1 MVGDRLINAKE
12 LLIQHNELMS
22 KKMQEIKKIKSFDEY
37 SVWVKENKQTLSE
50 LFELNTT
57 IFFELNTTIF
67 YLFDHDIAQFTV
79 DEDTYELAKS
89 FIENKISQIQNVL
102 DENTNP
108 LNPNPLFANE
118 NNSPRVLIQLNSDM
132 KLLEETKEKYK
143 GYLISLEDNL
153 PKC

>member
-22 KKMQEIKKIKSFDEY
+22 KQMQEIKKIKSFDEY
-37 SVWVKENKQTLSE
+37 SVWAKDNQQTLSE
-50 LFELNTT
+50 L
-57 IFFELNTTIF
+57 FELNTTIF

-102 DENTNP
+102 DENANP

>member
-57 IFFELNTTIF
+57 IF

-102 DENTNP
+102 DENANP

>member
-1 MVGDRLINAKE
+1 MVGDRFINAKE

-22 KKMQEIKKIKSFDEY
+22 KQMQEIKKIKSFDEY
-37 SVWVKENKQTLSE
+37 SVWAKDNQQTLSE
-50 LFELNTT
+50 L
-57 IFFELNTTIF
+57 IELNTTIF

-79 DEDTYELAKS
+79 DEDTFELAKS

-102 DENTNP
+102 DENAN
-108 LNPNPLFANE
+108 LFNPNPLFANE

-143 GYLISLEDNL
+143 GYLVSLEDNL

>member
-1 MVGDRLINAKE
+1 MVGDRFISAKE

-22 KKMQEIKKIKSFDEY
+22 KQMQEIKKIKSFDEY
-37 SVWVKENKQTLSE
+37 SVWAKDNQQTLSE
-50 LFELNTT
+50 L
-57 IFFELNTTIF
+57 IELNTTIF

-79 DEDTYELAKS
+79 DEDTFELAKS
-89 FIENKISQIQNVL
+89 FIETKISQIQNVL
-102 DENTNP
+102 DENANP
-108 LNPNPLFANE
+108 FNPNPLFANE

>member
-1 MVGDRLINAKE
+1 MVGDRFISAKE

-22 KKMQEIKKIKSFDEY
+22 KQMQEIKKIKSFDEY
-37 SVWVKENKQTLSE
+37 SVWAKDNQQTLSE
-50 LFELNTT
+50 L
-57 IFFELNTTIF
+57 IELNTTIF

-79 DEDTYELAKS
+79 DEDTFELAKS

-102 DENTNP
+102 DENANP
-108 LNPNPLFANE
+108 FNPNPLFANE

>member
-1 MVGDRLINAKE
+1 MVGDRLKE

-57 IFFELNTTIF
+57 IF

-89 FIENKISQIQNVL
+89 FI
-102 DENTNP
+102 ENTNP

>member
-1 MVGDRLINAKE
+1 MVGDRFINAKE

-22 KKMQEIKKIKSFDEY
+22 KQMQEIKKIKSFDEY
-37 SVWVKENKQTLSE
+37 SVWAKDNQQTLSE
-50 LFELNTT
+50 L
-57 IFFELNTTIF
+57 IELNTTIF

-79 DEDTYELAKS
+79 DEDTFELAKS

-102 DENTNP
+102 DENANP
-108 LNPNPLFANE
+108 FNPNPLFANE

-143 GYLISLEDNL
+143 GYLVSLEDNL

>member
-1 MVGDRLINAKE
+1 MVGDRFINAKE

-22 KKMQEIKKIKSFDEY
+22 KQMQEIKKIKSFDEY
-37 SVWVKENKQTLSE
+37 SVWAKDNQQTLSE
-50 LFELNTT
+50 L
-57 IFFELNTTIF
+57 IELNTTIF

-79 DEDTYELAKS
+79 DEDTFELAKS

-102 DENTNP
+102 DENANP

-118 NNSPRVLIQLNSDM
+118 NNSPRDLIQLNSDM

>member
-57 IFFELNTTIF
+57 IF

-79 DEDTYELAKS
+79 DEDTYELAKL
-89 FIENKISQIQNVL
+89 FIENKINQIQNVL
-102 DENTNP
+102 DENANP

-118 NNSPRVLIQLNSDM
+118 NNSPRVLIQLNSDI

>member
-50 LFELNTT
+50 L
-57 IFFELNTTIF
+57 IELNTTIF

-102 DENTNP
+102 DENANP

>member
-12 LLIQHNELMS
+12 LLIQHNDLMS

-50 LFELNTT
+50 L
-57 IFFELNTTIF
+57 FELNTTIF

>member
-1 MVGDRLINAKE
+1 MVGDRFINAKE

-37 SVWVKENKQTLSE
+37 SVWAKDNQQTLSE
-50 LFELNTT
+50 L
-57 IFFELNTTIF
+57 IELNTTIF

-102 DENTNP
+102 DENANP

>member
-1 MVGDRLINAKE
+1 MVGDRFINAKE

-37 SVWVKENKQTLSE
+37 SVWAKDNQQTLSE
-50 LFELNTT
+50 L
-57 IFFELNTTIF
+57 FELNTTIF

-79 DEDTYELAKS
+79 DEDTFELAKS

-102 DENTNP
+102 DENANP

-132 KLLEETKEKYK
+132 KLLEATKEKYK

>member
-1 MVGDRLINAKE
+1 MVGDRFINAKE

-22 KKMQEIKKIKSFDEY
+22 KQMQEIKKIKSFDEY
-37 SVWVKENKQTLSE
+37 SVWAKDNQQTLSE
-50 LFELNTT
+50 L
-57 IFFELNTTIF
+57 IELNTTIF

-89 FIENKISQIQNVL
+89 FIENKISQVQNVL
-102 DENTNP
+102 DENANP

>member
-1 MVGDRLINAKE
+1 MVGDRFINAKE

-37 SVWVKENKQTLSE
+37 SVWAKDNQQTLSE
-50 LFELNTT
+50 L
-57 IFFELNTTIF
+57 FELNTTIF

-79 DEDTYELAKS
+79 DEDTFELAKS

-102 DENTNP
+102 DENANP

-118 NNSPRVLIQLNSDM
+118 NNSPRVLIQLNYDM
-132 KLLEETKEKYK
+132 KLLEATKEKYK

>member
-1 MVGDRLINAKE
+1 MVGDRFIDAKE

-37 SVWVKENKQTLSE
+37 SVWAKDNQQTLSE
-50 LFELNTT
+50 L
-57 IFFELNTTIF
+57 IELNTTIF

-102 DENTNP
+102 DENANP

-143 GYLISLEDNL
+143 GYLVSLEDNL

>member
-1 MVGDRLINAKE
+1 
-12 LLIQHNELMS
+12 MS
-22 KKMQEIKKIKSFDEY
+22 KQMQEIKKIKSFDEY
-37 SVWVKENKQTLSE
+37 SVWAKDNQQTLSE
-50 LFELNTT
+50 L
-57 IFFELNTTIF
+57 IELNTTIF

-79 DEDTYELAKS
+79 DEDTFELAKS

-102 DENTNP
+102 DENANP
-108 LNPNPLFANE
+108 FNPNPLFANE
-118 NNSPRVLIQLNSDM
+118 NNSPRVFIQLNSDM

>member
-1 MVGDRLINAKE
+1 MVGDRFINAKE

-37 SVWVKENKQTLSE
+37 SVWAKENKQTLSE
-50 LFELNTT
+50 L
-57 IFFELNTTIF
+57 FELNTTIF

-79 DEDTYELAKS
+79 DEDTFELAKS

-102 DENTNP
+102 DENANP

>member
-1 MVGDRLINAKE
+1 MVGDRFINAKE

-37 SVWVKENKQTLSE
+37 SVWAKENKQTLSE
-50 LFELNTT
+50 L
-57 IFFELNTTIF
+57 FELNTTIF

-79 DEDTYELAKS
+79 DEDTFELAKS

-102 DENTNP
+102 DENANP

-118 NNSPRVLIQLNSDM
+118 NNSPRVLIQLNYDM

>member
-1 MVGDRLINAKE
+1 MVGDRFINAKE

-22 KKMQEIKKIKSFDEY
+22 KQMQEIKKIKSFDEY
-37 SVWVKENKQTLSE
+37 SVWAKDNQQTLSE
-50 LFELNTT
+50 L
-57 IFFELNTTIF
+57 IELNTTIF

-79 DEDTYELAKS
+79 DEDTFELAKS

-102 DENTNP
+102 DENANP

-132 KLLEETKEKYK
+132 KLLEETKEKYN

>member
-57 IFFELNTTIF
+57 IF

-79 DEDTYELAKS
+79 DEDTFELAKS

-102 DENTNP
+102 DENANP
-108 LNPNPLFANE
+108 FNPNPLFANE

>member
-12 LLIQHNELMS
+12 LLTQHNELMS

-57 IFFELNTTIF
+57 IF
-67 YLFDHDIAQFTV
+67 YLFDHDIVQFTV

-102 DENTNP
+102 DENANP

>member
-57 IFFELNTTIF
+57 IF

-79 DEDTYELAKS
+79 DEDTYELAKSFIEIAKS

>member
-1 MVGDRLINAKE
+1 MVGDRFINAKE

-22 KKMQEIKKIKSFDEY
+22 KQMQEIQKIKSFDEY
-37 SVWVKENKQTLSE
+37 SVWAKDNQQTLSE
-50 LFELNTT
+50 L
-57 IFFELNTTIF
+57 IELNTTIF

-102 DENTNP
+102 NENANP
-108 LNPNPLFANE
+108 FNPNPLFANE

>member
-1 MVGDRLINAKE
+1 MVGDRFINAKE

-22 KKMQEIKKIKSFDEY
+22 KQMQEIKKIKSFDEY
-37 SVWVKENKQTLSE
+37 SVWAKNNQQTLSE
-50 LFELNTT
+50 L
-57 IFFELNTTIF
+57 FELNTTIF

-79 DEDTYELAKS
+79 DEDTFELAKS

-102 DENTNP
+102 DENANP

>member
-50 LFELNTT
+50 L
-57 IFFELNTTIF
+57 IELNTTIF

-79 DEDTYELAKS
+79 DEDTFELAKS
-89 FIENKISQIQNVL
+89 FIEHKISQIQNVL
-102 DENTNP
+102 DENANP
-108 LNPNPLFANE
+108 FNPNPLFANE

>member
-57 IFFELNTTIF
+57 IFSN
-67 YLFDHDIAQFTV
+67 
-79 DEDTYELAKS
+79 
-89 FIENKISQIQNVL
+89 
-102 DENTNP
+102 
-108 LNPNPLFANE
+108 
-118 NNSPRVLIQLNSDM
+118 
-132 KLLEETKEKYK
+132 
-143 GYLISLEDNL
+143 
-153 PKC
+153 

>member
-1 MVGDRLINAKE
+1 MVGDRFINAKE

-37 SVWVKENKQTLSE
+37 SVWAKDNQKSLSE
-50 LFELNTT
+50 L
-57 IFFELNTTIF
+57 IELNTTIF

-79 DEDTYELAKS
+79 DEDTFELAKS

-102 DENTNP
+102 DENANP
-108 LNPNPLFANE
+108 LNPNPLFASE

-132 KLLEETKEKYK
+132 KLLEATKEKYK

>member
-1 MVGDRLINAKE
+1 MVGDRFINAKE

-37 SVWVKENKQTLSE
+37 SVWAKDNQQTLSE
-50 LFELNTT
+50 L
-57 IFFELNTTIF
+57 IELNTTIF

-79 DEDTYELAKS
+79 DTYELAKS

-102 DENTNP
+102 DENANP

-143 GYLISLEDNL
+143 GYLVSLEDNL

>member
-1 MVGDRLINAKE
+1 MVGDRFINAKE

-22 KKMQEIKKIKSFDEY
+22 KQMQEIKKIKSFDEY
-37 SVWVKENKQTLSE
+37 SVWAKDNQQTLSE
-50 LFELNTT
+50 L
-57 IFFELNTTIF
+57 IELNTTIF

-79 DEDTYELAKS
+79 DEDTFELAKS

-102 DENTNP
+102 DENANP
-108 LNPNPLFANE
+108 FDPNPLFANE

-143 GYLISLEDNL
+143 GYLVSLEDNL

>member
-1 MVGDRLINAKE
+1 MVGDRFINAKE

-57 IFFELNTTIF
+57 IF

-79 DEDTYELAKS
+79 DEDTFELAKS

-102 DENTNP
+102 DENANP
-108 LNPNPLFANE
+108 FNPNPLFANE

>member
-1 MVGDRLINAKE
+1 MVGDRFINAKE

-22 KKMQEIKKIKSFDEY
+22 KQMQEIKKIKSFDEY
-37 SVWVKENKQTLSE
+37 SVWAKDNQQTLSE
-50 LFELNTT
+50 L
-57 IFFELNTTIF
+57 FELNTTIF

-79 DEDTYELAKS
+79 DEDTFELAKS

-102 DENTNP
+102 DENANP
-108 LNPNPLFANE
+108 LNPNQLFANE

>member
-57 IFFELNTTIF
+57 IF

-102 DENTNP
+102 DENANP

-118 NNSPRVLIQLNSDM
+118 NSSPRVLIQLNSDM

>member
-22 KKMQEIKKIKSFDEY
+22 KKMQEIKKIKSFDD
-37 SVWVKENKQTLSE
+37 
-50 LFELNTT
+50 
-57 IFFELNTTIF
+57 ELNTTIF

>member
-1 MVGDRLINAKE
+1 MVGDRFINAKE

-22 KKMQEIKKIKSFDEY
+22 KQMQEIKRIKSFDEY
-37 SVWVKENKQTLSE
+37 SVWAKDNQQTLSE
-50 LFELNTT
+50 L
-57 IFFELNTTIF
+57 IELNTTIF

-79 DEDTYELAKS
+79 DEDTFELAKS

-102 DENTNP
+102 DENANP
-108 LNPNPLFANE
+108 FNPNPLFANE

>member
-1 MVGDRLINAKE
+1 MVGDRFINAKE

-22 KKMQEIKKIKSFDEY
+22 KQMQEIKKIKSFDEY
-37 SVWVKENKQTLSE
+37 SVWAKDNQQTLSE
-50 LFELNTT
+50 L
-57 IFFELNTTIF
+57 IELNTTIF

-79 DEDTYELAKS
+79 DEDTFELAKS

-102 DENTNP
+102 DENANP

-132 KLLEETKEKYK
+132 NLLEETKEKYK

>member
-57 IFFELNTTIF
+57 IF

-108 LNPNPLFANE
+108 FNPNPLFANE

>member
-57 IFFELNTTIF
+57 IF

-102 DENTNP
+102 DENINP